1 MTLMMKHGFPI
12 FLFCCAA
19 GAATAA
25 SGSMLRFDEPVVI
38 ADSVGTDTP
47 EKYTLSGDDAH
58 RPEFRWVDQDR
69 LRIKYAPGTSVFTEF
84 RLTFKPGHDTYLSGE
99 AMETKEFRF
108 SCPPGDLQAAR
119 QYGYSTATFCVF
131 PESNLSKEAQEFSV
145 SSPVKYEFREIRSED
160 DEEVT
165 YGRTV
170 AAEVQPAKLGDVT
183 IKETALAH
191 LAERQ
196 TDWKQVN
203 DSTCIPGMVLVR
215 ASEPLVGAEK
225 WELRVIPSPE
235 SGLKGDSVRFT
246 PESELGTGVSQS
258 LLPAAATSGKADRMQ
273 IEISFSSPILKS
285 ERENIFRSLIIRAK
299 GQEAATNGNTKTLT
313 LDGKEATFRLL
324 PPNDLLNEEYT
335 YTLPDKKTT
344 ERIVYKSVNREESL
358 CLEVQL
364 PQAAELDIII
374 PKGTSAANGLCT
386 VCDHLHRLS
395 FNPAAPMLS
404 NSEAIILPLKGK
416 PEVRLNTV
424 NTESL
429 EVCALRLSAEEVL
442 QWGEEVITGDI
453 HAGTAEQLGQINDR
467 FQLAAEQLKL
477 QNELTAEQREELRTK
492 NRLHALFQRH
502 TSFAAR
508 KIDCSGQRGHAL
520 LHSREICLNLNT
532 LTDNNTLPGFYIIS
546 VKSTPTPAVRK
557 LAQSLGIE
565 PNLLEM
571 EVFYPIHVTD
581 LLTTRQ
587 GELLIVSRLSDGS
600 RVKGAELLRRD
611 GTRTPLPEGFSAAV
625 PKTKQLQAVC
635 AGDDFFP
642 LLPEEENATK
652 QTSGDSLKTVILH
665 DRPLYRPGDT
675 VHLRGIIRLVSA
687 AGECRTDTDITQAR
701 LTILRP
707 NKEILLQQDVSTDEF
722 GTWSFSFNLP
732 DGEEDITGLYEVN
745 LALPGVPHSTR
756 REIPCE
762 LFRRNSFRADLK
774 LSVPQIA
781 PERFTAE
788 LHAVDLNGMPL
799 SHAEVRMNIFSEGPG
814 ISLQENGIPQKTL
827 TTTLRTDNR
836 GHALIQ
842 GYITGEFPP
851 ESRGIAALRVS
862 AEITDDRQNR
872 LQTNQEEEW
881 IYSADFQVDFDG
893 DNRLFLHNIKEL
905 TVLSREQ
912 KLRVRILGDVSGT
925 QRLSDCISRDIIREQ
940 CLYDA
945 ELTVPAD
952 GEDGI
957 SLPLQEL
964 ARQTVIE
971 SRRLR
976 ILVSG
981 ADAEGRTYHAEFT
994 CYCDT
999 DEEEE
1004 EEEWDD
1010 AADSVYLDCTAYN
1023 GMAVAEI
1030 EAPHAGEALM
1040 LITSRIGTRIIPLSV
1055 QGGEE
1060 TISFPL
1066 LPEENGSVICQFL
1079 QFDRDSSANFNIR
1092 QAGRDY
1098 LHIPRPEMQLRVDLH
1113 TPESDL
1119 RPGSETALSGK
1130 VALPDGAAADA
1141 VVTLIAVDAG
1151 MLIDTPQSDDYM
1163 PDIAE
1168 LFGSIGVS
1176 GISLE
1181 SMGLQLY
1188 KGDVLKFR
1196 HPIMLLHPRWDGS
1209 IIGAGRDIGQE
1220 DDEYFLRDDEGT
1232 EYAPLSWN
1240 GELSENEEE
1249 DDEEEED
1256 EEEEED
1262 DDEEEEN
1269 EDDEATEEESSEK
1282 PRVRRDFSP
1291 VAVWQAALKTDAE
1304 GNFSAK
1310 VKLPDTLTT
1319 YRVFAVAVSRCGKR
1333 FGQAEG
1339 EFRVN
1344 QPVMMTPGTPLFMS
1358 VGDRLRLPLTIT
1370 NNTDRDDTWQVSL
1383 EGAGA
1388 PQSITLKA
1396 GITGTLFFDFTAA
1409 TEGENTL
1416 RWTAVAA
1423 AGGDAVEGSFP
1434 VRFPAPVLNETHHL
1448 VLSAG
1453 AEPLKLAS
1461 LPAAELAH
1469 AARSAVQ
1476 TELSANPLLH
1486 LSSAM
1491 DFVLSYPY
1499 GCTEQT
1505 VSGLLP
1511 WIFHARL
1518 APFSPA
1524 MQSVSPQEA
1533 NKVITDAVDKL
1544 FKRQQ
1549 EDGGLGYWS
1558 DSRESCLWAS
1568 AHAALVFTIA
1578 AEQGI
1583 PLPEEKMQQLR
1594 RYLSSRSEEEIKKL
1608 SAYSRYAIGRACVN
1622 HQLINA
1628 ALDAARADHESGY
1641 RWEDS
1646 AKSDIQFIAELRKNP
1661 AERHTAFLRWMRSR
1675 GHDYRHMTTWQ
1686 SGWMFV
1692 ALGEYLRLEPAQ
1704 AASATVQLQDGTQ
1717 LTLGNGITRYTPPA
1731 GCRLSEFPTV
1741 VTTTQG
1747 TAYLNVKFRALP
1759 DRTAY
1764 PGVTEKGLQVTRVY
1778 EKKDAEGNWKPATE
1792 FCVGDVVRV
1801 TLTCAKAAPE
1811 LKYFVLEDYLP
1822 ACMEAINPN
1831 VPSQAAGLE
1840 LTWYPWSRWFDHK
1853 EYLADR
1859 VRGFCTRWNGRDLLN
1874 MSYYARVKRA
1884 GTSTA
1889 PPAEARLMYEPQTY
1903 GLSPNAT
1910 IISK

>member
-1 MTLMMKHGFPI
+1 MKYIFPF

-19 GAATAA
+19 GAVTAA
-25 SGSMLRFDEPVVI
+25 PDTTLRVDEPVVS
-38 ADSVGTDTP
+38 ASEDTSDTL
-47 EKYTLSGDDAH
+47 EKYP
-58 RPEFRWVDQDR
+58 RN
-69 LRIKYAPGTSVFTEF
+69 
-84 RLTFKPGHDTYLSGE
+84 GE
-99 AMETKEFRF
+99 AKKIRF
-108 SCPPGDLQAAR
+108 SCPPGNLKAAR
-119 QYGYSTATFCVF
+119 QYGYPTATFCVF
-131 PESNLSKEAQEFSV
+131 PESNLSQKAQEFSV
-145 SSPVKYEFREIRSED
+145 STPVKYEFREIKSED
-160 DEEVT
+160 GEEVT

-170 AAEVQPAKLGDVT
+170 AAEVQSAKLGGVT

-191 LAERQ
+191 LAEKQ
-196 TDWKQVN
+196 VDWKQVN
-203 DSTCIPGMVLVR
+203 DSTCIPGMLLVH
-215 ASEPLVGAEK
+215 AAEPLSGSEK
-225 WELRVIPSPE
+225 WEFRVIPSPE
-235 SGLKGDSVRFT
+235 SGLKGNSVRFT
-246 PESELGTGVSQS
+246 PEPELGTGVCQS
-258 LLPAAATSGKADRMQ
+258 LLPAAAKSGKADRMI

-285 ERENIFRSLIIRAK
+285 ERENIFRSLIIRSK
-299 GQEAATNGNTKTLT
+299 GQEATTNGDTKTLT
-313 LDGKEATFRLL
+313 INGKDVTFRLL
-324 PPNDLLNEEYT
+324 PPNELLNEEYT
-335 YTLPDKKTT
+335 YTLPDKKPT
-344 ERIVYKSVNREESL
+344 ERIVYKSGNREETL
-358 CLEVQL
+358 YLEVQI

-374 PKGTSAANGLCT
+374 PKGTSAADGLCT

-404 NSEAIILPLKGK
+404 NSEAIILPLRGK
-416 PEVRLNTV
+416 LDVRLNTL

-429 EVCALRLSAEEVL
+429 EICARRLSAEDVL
-442 QWGEEVITGDI
+442 RWGEELIMEDLHV
-453 HAGTAEQLGQINDR
+453 GTSEQLELINDR
-467 FQLAAEQLKL
+467 FQLAVERLRH
-477 QNELTAEQREELRTK
+477 QNELSADRREELRKMGNILKIQTEALTQART
-492 NRLHALFQRH
+492 RLHTILQQ
-502 TSFAAR
+502 FAAFDPQ
-508 KIDCSGQRGHAL
+508 KIDCSDKRGDAL
-520 LHSREICLNLNT
+520 LHSREICLNINT

-546 VKSTPTPAVRK
+546 VKSTPVPAVRE

-565 PNLLEM
+565 PKLLET
-571 EVFYPIHVTD
+571 EVFYPILITD
-581 LLTTRQ
+581 LLTTQ
-587 GELLIVSRLSDGS
+587 EGELLIVSHLSDGN

-611 GTRTPLPEGFSAAV
+611 GSRTPLPEGFSAAI
-625 PKTKQLQAVC
+625 PKSKQLQAVC

-665 DRPLYRPGDT
+665 DRPLYRPGET
-675 VHLRGIIRLVSA
+675 VHLRGIIRRLSA
-687 AGECRTDTDITQAR
+687 TGECRTDTDITQAQ

-722 GTWSFSFNLP
+722 GTWSFSFTLP
-732 DGEEDITGLYEVN
+732 SEEEDITGLYEAN
-745 LALPGVPHSTR
+745 LALPGLQHSTGK
-756 REIPCE
+756 EIPCE

-774 LSVPQIA
+774 LSVPEIA

-799 SHAEVRMNIFSEGPG
+799 SHAEVRVNILSEGPG
-814 ISLQENGIPQKTL
+814 ISLQENGTPQKAL
-827 TTTLRTDNR
+827 TATLRTDDR

-851 ESRGIAALRVS
+851 ESRGIAALRVG
-862 AEITDDRQNR
+862 AEIADDRQNR
-872 LQTNQEEEW
+872 LQTNQEVEW

-893 DNRLFLHNIKEL
+893 EDRLFLHNIKEL

-912 KLRVRILGDVSGT
+912 KLRVRILGDVSDT
-925 QRLSDCISRDIIREQ
+925 QRLSDCISQDLIREQ

-945 ELTVPAD
+945 ELTVPTD
-952 GEDGI
+952 CEDGI

-964 ARQTVIE
+964 ARQVVITRE

-981 ADAEGRTYHAEFT
+981 ADAAGRAYHAEFT
-994 CYCDT
+994 HYCDP
-999 DEEEE
+999 EEEE
-1004 EEEWDD
+1004 EEAEEEWDED
-1010 AADSVYLDCTAYN
+1010 AESVYLDCTVNN
-1023 GMAVAEI
+1023 GMAEAEI

-1040 LITSRIGTRIIPLSV
+1040 LITSRTGTRVIPLSV
-1055 QGGEE
+1055 RGGEE
-1060 TISFPL
+1060 TISCPL
-1066 LPEENGSVICQFL
+1066 LPEENGSVIFQFL
-1079 QFDRDSSANFNIR
+1079 QFDCDSSNNFNIR

-1098 LHIPRPEMQLRVDLH
+1098 QYIPRPEMQLRVDLN

-1119 RPGSETALSGK
+1119 RPGSETELSGK

-1141 VVTLIAVDAG
+1141 VVTIIAVDAG
-1151 MLIDTPQSDDYM
+1151 MLIDTPQSGDYM
-1163 PDIAE
+1163 PDIEE
-1168 LFGSIGVS
+1168 LFASIN
-1176 GISLE
+1176 ISDITFE

-1188 KGDVLKFR
+1188 KGDALKFR
-1196 HPIMLLHPRWDGS
+1196 HPITLLYPRWDGS
-1209 IIGAGRDIGQE
+1209 VIGAGRDIGQG
-1220 DDEYFLRDDEGT
+1220 DNEYFLRDDEET
-1232 EYAPLSWN
+1232 EYSPRSWN

-1249 DDEEEED
+1249 EEDDED
-1256 EEEEED
+1256 EEES
-1262 DDEEEEN
+1262 EEE
-1269 EDDEATEEESSEK
+1269 ASEQ

-1291 VAVWQAALKTDAE
+1291 VAVWQAALRTDKN
-1304 GNFSAK
+1304 GHFSTTA
-1310 VKLPDTLTT
+1310 KLPDTLTT

-1344 QPVMMTPGTPLFMS
+1344 QPVMITPGTPLFMS
-1358 VGDRLRLPLTIT
+1358 LGDCLRLPLTIT
-1370 NNTDRDDTWQVSL
+1370 NNTGRDDTWQVSL
-1383 EGAGA
+1383 AGAGA
-1388 PQSITLKA
+1388 PQSIALKA
-1396 GITGTLFFDFTAA
+1396 GTTGTLFFDFTAA

-1434 VRFPAPVLNETHHL
+1434 VRFPAPVLKETHHL

-1461 LPAAELAH
+1461 LPAAEVAH
-1469 AARSAVQ
+1469 AARSSVQ
-1476 TELSANPLLH
+1476 FELSANPLLH

-1505 VSGLLP
+1505 SSGLLP
-1511 WIFHARL
+1511 WLFHARL

-1524 MQSVSPQEA
+1524 MQSVSPQEVS
-1533 NKVITDAVDKL
+1533 KVITDAVDKL
-1544 FKRQQ
+1544 FKRQRG
-1549 EDGGLGYWS
+1549 DGGLGYWE
-1558 DSRESCLWAS
+1558 DSEESCLWAS

-1594 RYLSSRSEEEIKKL
+1594 RYLSSRSEEEMKKL
-1608 SAYSRYAIGRACVN
+1608 SPYSRYAIGRACGN

-1628 ALDAARADHESGY
+1628 ALDAARADNASGY

-1646 AKSDIQFIAELRKNP
+1646 AKRDIQFIAELRKNP

-1675 GHDYRHMTTWQ
+1675 GHDYRHMSTWQ
-1686 SGWMFV
+1686 SGWMFL

-1704 AASATVQLQDGTQ
+1704 AAAATVQLQDGTQ

-1731 GCRLSEFPTV
+1731 GCRLSELPTV
-1741 VTTTQG
+1741 ITTTQG

-1759 DRTAY
+1759 DKTEY

-1778 EKKDAEGNWKPATE
+1778 EIKDAAGNWKPATE
-1792 FCVGDVVRV
+1792 FRVGDVVRV

-1811 LKYFVLEDYLP
+1811 LEYFVLEDYLP

-1840 LTWYPWSRWFDHK
+1840 LPRRAWSPWFDHK

-1859 VRGFCTRWNGRDLLN
+1859 VRGFCTRWGGRDLLN

-1889 PPAEARLMYEPQTY
+1889 PPAEAQLMYEPQTY